1 MADPFSLAASVIG
14 VAATAFTVSRK
25 LHELVQGC
33 RDAPQDFKI
42 IAEQIRHNAIFL
54 KCTVKLT
61 EEHGDLFKDELKA
74 VVKEVNGQFANIS
87 ELFGRLLPKSTH
99 RKRDKM
105 KMRFWVLWSRKKTD
119 ELVVQL
125 EGLRNTLSLILNL
138 AQLAEVASSRYDNTH
153 GPDFSLRFP

>member
-14 VAATAFTVSRK
+14 VAATALRVSRK
-25 LHELVQGC
+25 LHELVQGY
-33 RDAPQDFKI
+33 RDAPHELRT
-42 IAEQIRHNAIFL
+42 IAEQIRHNAVFL
-54 KCTVKLT
+54 EYTAKLS

-87 ELFGRLLPKSTH
+87 GLFDRLLPKSTH

-105 KMRFWVLWSRKKTD
+105 KMKFWVMWSRKKTA
-119 ELVVQL
+119 ELVIQL

-138 AQLAEVASSRYDNTH
+138 ARLTEVVSSR
-153 GPDFSLRFP
+153 